1 MPQTLKQVDKKIY
14 AMAEELKETF
24 RETKAEITSTNK
36 KITNV

>member
-1 MPQTLKQVDKKIY
+1 
-14 AMAEELKETF
+14 MAEELKETF